1 MDTFTLHAN
10 DPLLFVD
17 RAIPSELLE
26 AIKKLERW
34 DEQALDMANLLITV
48 WSADAIAR
56 ANDREGISELQRI
69 IHFTLHRASSLST
82 LPEEFRCRWQEAS
95 DMLEARRLNLAHA
108 DPETQLNRTHVREI
122 LQWLVSNGNRELPQS
137 ELVKHLEVS
146 AGRVT
151 QLIGPLESNG
161 LVTKRKQGRDNMLQL
176 TESGRGYATSAAPK
190 STMPERGF
198 GGLFSIDNSVQSQL
212 NIRIQNVIAA

>member
-1 MDTFTLHAN
+1 MGVFTLHAS

-17 RAIPSELLE
+17 RAIPSDLLE
-26 AIKKLERW
+26 AIRKLERW

-48 WSADAIAR
+48 WSMDAIAR

-69 IHFTLHRASSLST
+69 IHFTLSRARSLST

-108 DPETQLNRTHVREI
+108 DPEAQLGRRHVPEI
-122 LQWLVSNGNRELPQS
+122 LQWLLSNGDRELPQS
-137 ELVKHLEVS
+137 ELVTHLEVT

-151 QLIGPLESNG
+151 QLIGPLESSG
-161 LVTKRKQGRDNMLQL
+161 LVTKRKHGRDILLQL
-176 TESGRGYATSAAPK
+176 TDIGRKHAVSAPKMAAPVTGFRGLL
-190 STMPERGF
+190 STDAT
-198 GGLFSIDNSVQSQL
+198 IQSHVKIGKL
-212 NIRIQNVIAA
+212 IAA

>member
-1 MDTFTLHAN
+1 MGMLNLHAS
-10 DPLLFVD
+10 DPLLSVD
-17 RAIPSELLE
+17 RAIPAELLE
-26 AIKKLERW
+26 AIKGLETW

-56 ANDREGISELQRI
+56 ANDREGISELQRL
-69 IHFTLHRASSLST
+69 IHFSLNRANSLST

-108 DPETQLNRTHVREI
+108 DPEAQLNRTHVREI
-122 LQWLVSNGNRELPQS
+122 LQWLLNDGNREVPQS
-137 ELVKHLEVS
+137 ELVKYLEVS

-161 LVTKRKQGRDNMLQL
+161 LVTKRKQGRDIMLQL
-176 TESGRGYATSAAPK
+176 TESGRKHAKSAALM
-190 STMPERGF
+190 SAVPERGF
-198 GGLFSIDNSVQSQL
+198 GALFSTVDSVRSQVST
-212 NIRIQNVIAA
+212 RIHNGIAA

>member
-1 MDTFTLHAN
+1 MSVLTLHAS

-17 RAIPSELLE
+17 RALPSDLLE

-34 DEQALDMANLLITV
+34 DERALEMANLLITV
-48 WSADAIAR
+48 WSMDAIAR

-69 IHFTLHRASSLST
+69 IHFTLNRAISLST
-82 LPEEFRCRWQEAS
+82 LPEEFRSRWQEAS

-108 DPETQLNRTHVREI
+108 DPDAQLGRRHVPEI
-122 LQWLVSNGNRELPQS
+122 LQWLLSNGDRELPQS
-137 ELVKHLEVS
+137 ELVKHLEVT

-161 LVTKRKQGRDNMLQL
+161 LVTKRKHGRDILLQL
-176 TESGRGYATSAAPK
+176 TESGRKHATSAAPK
-190 STMPERGF
+190 MLAPVTGF
-198 GGLFSIDNSVQSQL
+198 RGLFSTDATIQSHLKIRNL
-212 NIRIQNVIAA
+212 NDAA